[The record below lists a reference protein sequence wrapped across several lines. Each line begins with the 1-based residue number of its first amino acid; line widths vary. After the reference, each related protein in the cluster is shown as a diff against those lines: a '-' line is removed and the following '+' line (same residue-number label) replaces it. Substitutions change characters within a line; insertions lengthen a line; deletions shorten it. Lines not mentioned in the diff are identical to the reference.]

1 MPLPFPLSLAVETA
15 INAVLRMD
23 PETQARLRAID
34 AKTVR
39 FNIQHPTLEICLTIA
54 EGRVNLLNDE
64 QGPAD
69 ATISGSLAAL
79 KSLTDGNDALYTGE
93 VTIEGDLAL
102 GQQLKEIM
110 AGVDPDWQEAVAP
123 LIGDTLTHRLDRLQQ
138 QFSGWSSRTRRNARQ
153 NTSDYLQEE
162 IQLLAPNS
170 EINRFCSDVDDLR
183 ATADRLEARLQ
194 RLERQSNASSDEPD
208 AC

>member
-1 MPLPFPLSLAVETA
+1 MSLPFPLSLAVETA

-23 PETQARLRAID
+23 PETQTKLLAID
-34 AKTVR
+34 AKMVR
-39 FNIQHPTLEICLTIA
+39 FNVQQPSLDLCLTFDD
-54 EGRVNLLNDE
+54 GRVNVLNDE
-64 QGPAD
+64 HAPTD
-69 ATISGSLAAL
+69 TTISGSLAAL

-110 AGVDPDWQEAVAP
+110 AGVDPDWQEAVSP

-138 QFSGWSSRTRRNARQ
+138 NFSGWSTRTRRNARQ

-170 EINRFCSDVDDLR
+170 EVSRFCSDVDELR
-183 ATADRLEARLQ
+183 AATDRFEARLQ
-194 RLERQSNASSDEPD
+194 RLERQNKDTSDEQD